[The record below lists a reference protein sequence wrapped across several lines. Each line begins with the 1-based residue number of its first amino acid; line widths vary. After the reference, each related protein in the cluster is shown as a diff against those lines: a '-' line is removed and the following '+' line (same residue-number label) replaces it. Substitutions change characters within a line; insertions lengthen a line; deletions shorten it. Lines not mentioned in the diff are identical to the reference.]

1 MKKYEFLEHT
11 ADVFIVGNGKTLKE
25 AFENC
30 ALGLNAYMVDISNVE
45 RKVHKRIKAKGSDIN
60 SLLVE
65 FLTQFLILHDSENL
79 VFSFI
84 KIKKFDKKN
93 FKIEAIAE
101 GEQFNEKKHTQG
113 TLVKA
118 ITYHE
123 MKIEK
128 KEDFYSIKVLVDI

>member
-11 ADVFIVGNGKTLKE
+11 ADVFIVGNGKTLRE

-30 ALGLNAYMVDISNVE
+30 ALGLNAYMVDINNVE
-45 RKVHKRIKAKGSDIN
+45 KKIEKEITVRGSDIK

-79 VFSFI
+79 VFSSVSI
-84 KIKKFDKKN
+84 SKFDEKN
-93 FKIEAIAE
+93 FEIEAIAE
-101 GEQFNEKKHTQG
+101 GEEFNEEKHKQG
-113 TLVKA
+113 TLIKA

-123 MKIEK
+123 MEIKEK
-128 KEDFYSIKVLVDI
+128 KDFCSVKVLVDI